1 MCCENILAEVRNAGK
16 SYQIY
21 STPAR
26 RLLQTLCMGRKQFY
40 STFQALEQVS
50 FTVKRGEC
58 LGIIGRNGAGKS
70 TLLQLLCGTL
80 EPTCGEIV
88 LHGKISALLEL
99 GFGFNPDF
107 TGRDNIF
114 LSGLIHGLSR
124 EQIAERLEDIIRFAE
139 IGDFIDQP
147 VKQYSSGMF
156 VRLAFAVAAH
166 VESEILLI
174 DEALAVGDIFFQQKC
189 YRYLEEQR
197 ARKAVILVSHDLN
210 AIASLCSRI
219 IVLDKGRVAFAGA
232 VNEGIE
238 CYTHLLY
245 PGEVSAAAK
254 EIPAE
259 MYPVP
264 PEKCTGNGGR
274 VTGYGISV
282 NQSPSN
288 ICKPGDLLEI
298 TASFALN
305 RRCENP
311 IIGFFF
317 SDKFGRRVFG
327 NCRQL
332 PHGLMPGNGR
342 ISFVIR
348 WPEVAPQEY
357 TLTLGI
363 GDGRDIMAQKVCCWA
378 TDFYV
383 VSSIMPLGIVHG
395 VFNVEMNHFEIK
407 EVE

>member
-1 MCCENILAEVRNAGK
+1 MCCENILAEVRNVGK

-40 STFQALEQVS
+40 STFQALEQIS

-107 TGRDNIF
+107 TGRANIF

-124 EQIAERLEDIIRFAE
+124 EQIAERLEDIIHFAE
-139 IGDFIDQP
+139 IGEFIDQP

-264 PEKCTGNGGR
+264 PDAGKRPDFLRYPLAGSGAAGVYADSGNRGR
-274 VTGYGISV
+274 PGYHGAESMLLGDRFLCGKFHYADRNRPWGIQCG
-282 NQSPSN
+282 N
-288 ICKPGDLLEI
+288 E
-298 TASFALN
+298 SF
-305 RRCENP
+305 
-311 IIGFFF
+311 
-317 SDKFGRRVFG
+317 
-327 NCRQL
+327 
-332 PHGLMPGNGR
+332 
-342 ISFVIR
+342 
-348 WPEVAPQEY
+348 
-357 TLTLGI
+357 
-363 GDGRDIMAQKVCCWA
+363 
-378 TDFYV
+378 
-383 VSSIMPLGIVHG
+383 
-395 VFNVEMNHFEIK
+395 
-407 EVE
+407 